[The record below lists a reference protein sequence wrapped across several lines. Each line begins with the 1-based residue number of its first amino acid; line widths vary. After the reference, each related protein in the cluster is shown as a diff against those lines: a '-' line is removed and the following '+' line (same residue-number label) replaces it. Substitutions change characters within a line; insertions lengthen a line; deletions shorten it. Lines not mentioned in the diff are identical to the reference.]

1 MHTAKNGTSP
11 AMAARATFSRPLS
24 RKARAH
30 APKAPTP
37 GSTTASAASTSA
49 GSVTR
54 RAAAPTCC
62 SAFSADRRL
71 PMP

>member
-1 MHTAKNGTSP
+1 MHTPKNGTP
-11 AMAARATFSRPLS
+11 ASMAARATVSSPLS
-24 RKARAH
+24 RRARAQ

-62 SAFSADRRL
+62 RAFSADRRL